1 VLPLSGN
8 HIIIPARRG
17 VVLNAES
24 GSSFVKN
31 PELISYFRKK
41 GHGPPAAMVKQ
52 TKKWRKTLDATDAVD
67 SERNASHAAQ
77 RCSVS
82 ELPDDQLFFIDK
94 ETGRAARKR
103 NAREQPLRSE
113 RALLSS
119 TLVRLRAV
127 LTDRCVTPTANRPN
141 PAPVR
146 RCQVKPAGKDRPPKK
161 SKTGE
166 FLKVNAL
173 ANKLKAQKSERSFAI
188 YHRTACDAA
197 SACCASAKECTVISG
212 CLPPDLSLVCR

>member
-1 VLPLSGN
+1 MLPLSGN
-8 HIIIPARRG
+8 HIIIPARCG
-17 VVLNAES
+17 VMLNA
-24 GSSFVKN
+24 VRTRN
-31 PELISYFRKK
+31 PELVFRKK

-127 LTDRCVTPTANRPN
+127 LANRCVTPTAPT
-141 PAPVR
+141 PHP
-146 RCQVKPAGKDRPPKK
+146 
-161 SKTGE
+161 
-166 FLKVNAL
+166 
-173 ANKLKAQKSERSFAI
+173 
-188 YHRTACDAA
+188 
-197 SACCASAKECTVISG
+197 SG
-212 CLPPDLSLVCR
+212 GAR

>member
-1 VLPLSGN
+1 M
-8 HIIIPARRG
+8 
-17 VVLNAES
+17 LNS
-24 GSSFVKN
+24 GSSRIQN
-31 PELISYFRKK
+31 LFRQK

-127 LTDRCVTPTANRPN
+127 LANRCVTPTAPT
-141 PAPVR
+141 PHP
-146 RCQVKPAGKDRPPKK
+146 
-161 SKTGE
+161 
-166 FLKVNAL
+166 
-173 ANKLKAQKSERSFAI
+173 
-188 YHRTACDAA
+188 
-197 SACCASAKECTVISG
+197 SG
-212 CLPPDLSLVCR
+212 GAR